1 MTNSRELAKHLLGTA
16 LWPFPTKLVSKF
28 MIGGK
33 RGFILMF
40 HYIGRPLINGAGNDL
55 FLELAEFRR
64 VLDFVA
70 SNLCPMEPLEF
81 LSGLQN
87 ENLPRGATLLTFD
100 DCTERTVHAALPEML
115 VRNLRGCFFANPGLI
130 DSGRTVPCLE
140 LMRICAEC
148 QPGRYP
154 LAWPQ
159 GMVIEVT
166 NESSRAKAYKSLWPS
181 VLACPSA
188 KHEQLFASLRFDF
201 AVAREL
207 TAETRLASWQALDRL
222 DSTGMLVGNHTP
234 FHSTVEADGLDQFT
248 RDVAEGYATLGA
260 RFRSSCRVFCYPYGR
275 TVDATPETAERLK
288 QLRTDFAFVTQG
300 GIARAGQTGMLG
312 LRREGA
318 VYTSGSTK
326 LAPLLACLRN

>member
-1 MTNSRELAKHLLGTA
+1 MRNSRETAKHLLGTV

-33 RGFILMF
+33 RGLILMF
-40 HYIGRPLINGAGNDL
+40 HYIGKPLIDGAGNDL

-70 SNLCPMEPLEF
+70 TKLCPLEPLEF

-115 VRNLRGCFFANPGLI
+115 DRNLRGCFFANHGLI
-130 DSGRTVPCLE
+130 DAGRTVPCLE

-148 QPGRYP
+148 RPGRYE
-154 LAWPQ
+154 LAWPR
-159 GMVIEVT
+159 GMVVEIA
-166 NESSRAKAYKSLWPS
+166 NESSRAKAYKALWPGI
-181 VLACPSA
+181 LACPSSR
-188 KHEQLFASLRFDF
+188 HEQAFASLRFDF
-201 AVAREL
+201 SVGREL
-207 TAETRLASWQALDRL
+207 SADTRLASWQALERL
-222 DSTGMLVGNHTP
+222 DAMGMLVANHTP

-248 RDVAEGYATLGA
+248 RDVAEGYAVFSE
-260 RFRSSCRVFCYPYGR
+260 RFKSSCRVFCYPYGR
-275 TVDATPETAERLK
+275 TVDATPETAARLK
-288 QLRTDFAFVTQG
+288 KLRTDFAFVTQG
-300 GIARAGQTGMLG
+300 GIARADQAGMLG

-326 LAPLLACLRN
+326 LAPLLACIR